1 MKTQLLEDIGE
12 NTTLFPAPSK
22 LYGRPEAGK
31 EVQKPAS
38 AGRTEPAGKA
48 EPAKLRSTPGVWRQ
62 APVVEPEIPTAPQ
75 PDQQPAAP
83 DLDELLEELAALE
96 AQYVPPVRQPEPAV
110 APAAPPHEPPAP
122 AAELLQ
128 ERPPPPAEPM
138 REPPAPAAGILREPH
153 APPAGL
159 LRETAIPPAGPT
171 LRPEPVD
178 TATAP
183 QDPLFDFTLPSPE
196 LQAANPFTRPAP
208 RRSRRRYF
216 LWAACL
222 LLGALLILGGRWL
235 YQERKDAG
243 SLAPIANDA
252 KDTPQ
257 VAKAVQRPALA
268 AQETTA
274 APAAD
279 TRMQSTEPAEPA
291 SRPAPS
297 VPPLVYLEPGPS
309 PAAKTEQPASSA
321 AGQTEARTASG
332 PAAAAEQ
339 GRVYPLPKRTGQTA
353 RERSEAAARRARAKV
368 ERAPARQLARAPVV
382 ATERRPELDTS
393 MEATLK
399 ACREHGYHAAQ
410 CIKRDCSV
418 TEYGFVCRGR

>member
-1 MKTQLLEDIGE
+1 
-12 NTTLFPAPSK
+12 
-22 LYGRPEAGK
+22 
-31 EVQKPAS
+31 
-38 AGRTEPAGKA
+38 
-48 EPAKLRSTPGVWRQ
+48 
-62 APVVEPEIPTAPQ
+62 
-75 PDQQPAAP
+75 
-83 DLDELLEELAALE
+83 
-96 AQYVPPVRQPEPAV
+96 
-110 APAAPPHEPPAP
+110 
-122 AAELLQ
+122 
-128 ERPPPPAEPM
+128 
-138 REPPAPAAGILREPH
+138 
-153 APPAGL
+153 
-159 LRETAIPPAGPT
+159 
-171 LRPEPVD
+171 
-178 TATAP
+178 
-183 QDPLFDFTLPSPE
+183 
-196 LQAANPFTRPAP
+196 
-208 RRSRRRYF
+208 
-216 LWAACL
+216 
-222 LLGALLILGGRWL
+222 LGALLILGGRWL

-279 TRMQSTEPAEPA
+279 TRMQSTEPA
-291 SRPAPS
+291 SRPAPP
-297 VPPLVYLEPGPS
+297 VPPLVYLEPGPP

-339 GRVYPLPKRTGQTA
+339 GRVYPLPKRTGQKA